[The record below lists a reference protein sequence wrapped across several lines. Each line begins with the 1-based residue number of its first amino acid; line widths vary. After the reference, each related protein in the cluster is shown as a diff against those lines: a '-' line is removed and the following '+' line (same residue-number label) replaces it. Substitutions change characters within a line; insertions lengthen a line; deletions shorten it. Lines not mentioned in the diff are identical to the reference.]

1 MYIFSHKRSINLRIV
16 IFALVAM
23 LLLPSFA
30 MATPEEDSSDID
42 ALRAR
47 ATQARIRLD
56 QLSVEMQT
64 ASENYFEAQELLE
77 ATIAE
82 IEELEIRLDINQEQL
97 DQVSELL
104 SERAVSAYQG
114 EQLTFIS
121 FLFESDS
128 FSDLIVRINML
139 RAIMDNDA
147 NMIREARMLR
157 AEIESKRT
165 RLEEK
170 RELEEE
176 TAEREQRELESVQ
189 RLLGQQ
195 QNLLASLDDEVY
207 RLIEEER
214 TALAEEQLRL
224 AQQQAADEERGSQA
238 QTEEPSSVAQDD
250 QDDDADDSNDSQIAD
265 SSNDDSN
272 ASVNDPTNDDVSSSS
287 AAENDTADG
296 SNASSNA
303 SNNNNNA
310 GSAGSSNASNSN
322 SGNNTSS
329 NNNTSGGGSNS
340 SAGQGNNNSSSNN
353 ANSGGSNSSSNQGS
367 GSAAPALGQER
378 PGVIPVARRFVG
390 VTPYLW
396 GGTTPA
402 GFDCSGLVQYVF
414 REAYGIN
421 LPRTSRQQFH
431 AGVFIPL
438 NQRHLMRPGD
448 LVFFSSTGRPENIH
462 HVGIYI
468 GNNRII
474 HAPSS
479 GRFVS
484 EQTLWLHDFIGA
496 VRP

>member
-1 MYIFSHKRSINLRIV
+1 MYIFSHKRSLGLRIV

-23 LLLPSFA
+23 LLLPQA
-30 MATPEEDSSDID
+30 VMATPEENSSDID
-42 ALRAR
+42 VLRAR

-56 QLSVEMQT
+56 QLAVEMQT

-82 IEELEIRLDINQEQL
+82 IEELEVRLDLNQEQL
-97 DQVSELL
+97 SHVSELL
-104 SERAVSAYQG
+104 SERAVSTYQG
-114 EQLTFIS
+114 ERFTFIS
-121 FLFESDS
+121 FLFDSSS
-128 FSDLIVRINML
+128 FSDFVARFNML
-139 RAIMDNDA
+139 QAIMDNDA

-157 AEIESKRT
+157 SEIEAKRT
-165 RLEEK
+165 QLEEK
-170 RELEEE
+170 RELEQEV
-176 TAEREQRELESVQ
+176 AEREQRELESVQ

-224 AQQQAADEERGSQA
+224 AQQQAAEDERNNQA
-238 QTEEPSSVAQDD
+238 QTEEPSSVAQDE
-250 QDDDADDSNDSQIAD
+250 QDDSGSDDNNNDGQ
-265 SSNDDSN
+265 
-272 ASVNDPTNDDVSSSS
+272 S
-287 AAENDTADG
+287 AG
-296 SNASSNA
+296 SNGNETAAPPSSNA
-303 SNNNNNA
+303 NSGNNAGSNNNNA
-310 GSAGSSNASNSN
+310 GSAGNNNTNNSGN
-322 SGNNTSS
+322 SGNNTGS
-329 NNNTSGGGSNS
+329 NNNS
-340 SAGQGNNNSSSNN
+340 GNNNASSGGSSSSNN
-353 ANSGGSNSSSNQGS
+353 QNNNSG
-367 GSAAPALGQER
+367 AAPVLGVER
-378 PGVIPVARRFVG
+378 PGVVPVARQFVG

-402 GFDCSGLVQYVF
+402 GFDCSGLVQYVY

-438 NQRHLMRPGD
+438 SHRHLMRPGD

-479 GRFVS
+479 GRLVS

>member
-1 MYIFSHKRSINLRIV
+1 MYIFSHKRSLSLRIV

-23 LLLPSFA
+23 LLLPSLA
-30 MATPEEDSSDID
+30 IATPEQDSSDID

-56 QLSVEMQT
+56 QLTVEVQT

-82 IEELEIRLDINQEQL
+82 IEELEVRLELNQEQL
-97 DQVSELL
+97 NQVSELL

-121 FLFESDS
+121 FLFESKS
-128 FSDLIVRINML
+128 FSDFVVRFNML
-139 RAIMDNDA
+139 QAIMDNDA

-157 AEIESKRT
+157 AEIEAKRT

-176 TAEREQRELESVQ
+176 IAEREQRELESVQ

-207 RLIEEER
+207 RLIEEQR
-214 TALAEEQLRL
+214 AALAEEQLRL
-224 AQQQAADEERGSQA
+224 AQQQAAEDERNNQA
-238 QTEEPSSVAQDD
+238 QAEEPSSVAQDE
-250 QDDDADDSNDSQIAD
+250 QGNSASDDSNNDGQSAGNNGNGATTPPN
-265 SSNDDSN
+265 SSAGNNN
-272 ASVNDPTNDDVSSSS
+272 ASGGNN
-287 AAENDTADG
+287 AG
-296 SNASSNA
+296 SNNNSAGSAGNNNA
-303 SNNNNNA
+303 NNSGNPGNNAGSNNNSGNNNA
-310 GSAGSSNASNSN
+310 G
-322 SGNNTSS
+322 
-329 NNNTSGGGSNS
+329 
-340 SAGQGNNNSSSNN
+340 
-353 ANSGGSNSSSNQGS
+353 SGGSNSSNNQNNNS
-367 GSAAPALGQER
+367 GAAPALGRER
-378 PGVIPVARRFVG
+378 PGVVPVARQFVG

-402 GFDCSGLVQYVF
+402 GFDCSGLVQYVY

-438 NQRHLMRPGD
+438 SHRHLMRPGD